1 MAETVSLMASY
12 DGDLTSKFH
21 GVLTEELS
29 PLQTTLLETN
39 KNMTGLSTRFVEMES
54 LLTNLC
60 KTVDVLQSRISTPE
74 ARPKTN
80 ANADSTLRNVDD
92 QRRSSLTNMSTHE
105 QALVDQLVARIEH
118 LSVDVAN
125 YDATRQLKEDNL
137 LLRKDLQVNK
147 LLTS

>member
-21 GVLTEELS
+21 GVLTKELS

-74 ARPKTN
+74 ARPKTS
-80 ANADSTLRNVDD
+80 ADSTLRNVDD

>member
-1 MAETVSLMASY
+1 MASY

-39 KNMTGLSTRFVEMES
+39 KNMTGLSTRFIEMES

-80 ANADSTLRNVDD
+80 VDSTLRNVDD

>member
-80 ANADSTLRNVDD
+80 VDSTLRNVDD

-137 LLRKDLQVNK
+137 LLRKDLQVKK

>member
-1 MAETVSLMASY
+1 MAETVSLMPTY

-80 ANADSTLRNVDD
+80 ADSTLRNVDD

>member
-80 ANADSTLRNVDD
+80 VDSTLRNVDD